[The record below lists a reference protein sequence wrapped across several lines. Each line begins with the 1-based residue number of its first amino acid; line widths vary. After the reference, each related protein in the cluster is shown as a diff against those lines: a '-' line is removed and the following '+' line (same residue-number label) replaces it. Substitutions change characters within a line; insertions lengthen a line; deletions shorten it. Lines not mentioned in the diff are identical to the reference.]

1 MTEGQAESRDTWG
14 LLDKV
19 VGSEKGKR
27 RRDFALPVKILPW
40 IQKVVS
46 ECSCLSQ
53 APGTFQGET
62 PKVLQRFS
70 KECAMHKLKIHSKD
84 TQVLFS
90 FISVFILFAKKKCK
104 TEKKRL
110 LL

>member
-40 IQKVVS
+40 TQKVVS
-46 ECSCLSQ
+46 VPVSARHLAHFREK
-53 APGTFQGET
+53 A

-70 KECAMHKLKIHSKD
+70 KECAMHKLKTHSKD

-90 FISVFILFAKKKCK
+90 FISV
-104 TEKKRL
+104 
-110 LL
+110 